1 MSTRLR
7 LVLLLAA
14 IVVATLGLTFL
25 VVRGAVFAPFAK
37 EALSAYLDQVIYVT
51 DELERGADRRALEER
66 LGLDIKVSDRPP
78 GFVRHGGEGRGRR
91 CSEEQHRGHL
101 VIVCRGPRA
110 PVAVETNGH
119 WVVIRRELDVAAPE
133 SRIGPWLILI
143 AVLVIG
149 AASWVATLVTRPL
162 KASMAAMERIAHG
175 ELSHRLPEEGSGEL
189 AAVARSFNAMADRVD
204 AILRAEKELMAGIS
218 HELRTPLARL
228 RLELELLR
236 DQGQAPEKRLNAM
249 EGDVS
254 ELDQLIGELLEL
266 SRLSVGE
273 RRLDLVKIGLE
284 ELVQEAVARHPL
296 ALHPVVVRGQGE
308 VVEVDRARMLR
319 LLGNLLQNAEKYA
332 PPGTEVEIALS
343 GRSLEVRDH
352 GPGVPEEELP
362 RLFEPFYRGARAKS
376 SSATGLGLGLMI
388 ARQVAVL
395 HGGQIRAQNRE
406 GGGLS
411 IRLELP

>member
-51 DELERGADRRALEER
+51 DELEGGADRRALEER
-66 LGLDIKVSDRPP
+66 LGLDIKVSDRAP
-78 GFVRHGGEGRGRR
+78 GFARHGGEGRGRR
-91 CSEEQHRGHL
+91 CSQEQHRGHL

-110 PVAVETNGH
+110 PVAVEANGH
-119 WVVIRRELDVAAPE
+119 WVVIRRDLDVAAPE

-149 AASWVATLVTRPL
+149 AASWVAALVTRPL
-162 KASMAAMERIAHG
+162 QASMAAMERIAHG
-175 ELSHRLPEEGSGEL
+175 ELSHRLPVQGTGEL
-189 AAVARSFNAMADRVD
+189 AAVAKSFNAMADRVD

-273 RRLDLVKIGLE
+273 RRLDQVQVGLDELVK
-284 ELVQEAVARHPL
+284 EAVARHPL
-296 ALHPVVVRGQGE
+296 VQHSVVITGQGE
-308 VVEVDRARMLR
+308 VVAVDRARMLR

-332 PPGTEVEIALS
+332 PPGTEVEVAIS
-343 GRSLEVRDH
+343 GRSLEVRDR